1 MRRTALALTT
11 AAALVVALG
20 APVLA
25 GLQVELEALPP
36 QNQSEIDRLVQSFR
50 DAKVDGN
57 VVTAVDPNKP
67 VLNPVGDFSGLSLD
81 VTTDIQITS
90 SVDIVLNFGY
100 FETRDYNFDGSL
112 DLNGP
117 AVRLRDDG
125 IDERQVSDG
134 DLAIPLTDFDLS
146 GAEVEE
152 LRRAIE
158 AANGLIVGMP
168 PGRFDGLWR
177 VSGAT
182 VDGMMPGMDC
192 RGRISE
198 YGSIDQFRVGFQW
211 DGPAKNDVFKLGT
224 LATLVRCDPTQP
236 PDPVS
241 MYWQLSQLY
250 NNGSIFEP
258 MGTQAFGA
266 VFPEGWLIFQ
276 PLSELLDSAGHN
288 DFAFTTPVDG
298 AYQAENLGF
307 TMVQELGTFRPNI
320 DIPILIDDPVLNFE
334 NTPIFSGHGMI
345 NFTDGDCVP
354 DMFSGHFEAFVG
366 QPDGMIAPF
375 LLNQMN
381 TGQKSYGTFELDANG
396 NIIVQTEGVGEEYIE
411 SYSLTNGS
419 GKYSYNDG
427 GECQWTITMDEAFT
441 LDLQGLIDSHF
452 VAGVEP
458 TIQADAGDD
467 SDTTTLD
474 GGEIM
479 VDPDSTATGD
489 DGGTNP
495 LPVALVIGGG
505 LLGAAGF
512 ALSRKKKKPKPCE
525 RERLEWERR
534 ESEARAREE
543 LLASAMEQ
551 QSQAEGRVA
560 TRATYLETLRKARR
574 GASME
579 SGGKWYHRLDGK
591 LILTEGLDQLI
602 ESAERDLRTAETELT
617 RAREYTEQRA
627 REYQDARKEA
637 DDAKKAYDDCMK
649 RIAEAKAAAAE
660 AAAQEVITQTEAAAA
675 SVAAAAA
682 QAAYE
687 ADPPC
692 TPLNGKRVV
701 RDESTPTEKIDVTVD
716 FNVFV
721 EVMEGSE
728 RNVATGQRLI
738 VDLDFAA
745 QALDTAG
752 DLIGAASGGAHL
764 AQGMTGLRTGKYV
777 AGTGRMIQGGVETA
791 MAADALPD
799 IPTNPAEAV
808 TEFLETITKMTSRI
822 TGAVTEW
829 MENYQLF
836 NVRSTNFLQTVTATL
851 YKVEICTRE
860 GWVCEKK
867 VWELEVSNL
876 WKRKSSNTDF
886 FDGAHKRDMNRRV
899 RDLSRLALQK
909 IQRDAAAL
917 KNFENS
923 HGATSC

>member
-1 MRRTALALTT
+1 
-11 AAALVVALG
+11 
-20 APVLA
+20 
-25 GLQVELEALPP
+25 
-36 QNQSEIDRLVQSFR
+36 
-50 DAKVDGN
+50 
-57 VVTAVDPNKP
+57 
-67 VLNPVGDFSGLSLD
+67 
-81 VTTDIQITS
+81 
-90 SVDIVLNFGY
+90 
-100 FETRDYNFDGSL
+100 
-112 DLNGP
+112 
-117 AVRLRDDG
+117 
-125 IDERQVSDG
+125 
-134 DLAIPLTDFDLS
+134 
-146 GAEVEE
+146 
-152 LRRAIE
+152 
-158 AANGLIVGMP
+158 
-168 PGRFDGLWR
+168 
-177 VSGAT
+177 
-182 VDGMMPGMDC
+182 
-192 RGRISE
+192 
-198 YGSIDQFRVGFQW
+198 
-211 DGPAKNDVFKLGT
+211 
-224 LATLVRCDPTQP
+224 
-236 PDPVS
+236 
-241 MYWQLSQLY
+241 
-250 NNGSIFEP
+250 
-258 MGTQAFGA
+258 
-266 VFPEGWLIFQ
+266 
-276 PLSELLDSAGHN
+276 
-288 DFAFTTPVDG
+288 
-298 AYQAENLGF
+298 
-307 TMVQELGTFRPNI
+307 MVQELGTFRSNAEL
-320 DIPILIDDPVLNFE
+320 PILIDDPLLNFE
-334 NTPIFSGHGMI
+334 NSPIFSGHGMV
-345 NFTDGDCVP
+345 NFADGGDCVP
-354 DMFSGHFEAFVG
+354 DMFSGHYEAFVG
-366 QPDGMIAPF
+366 EPDGMIAPF
-375 LLNQMN
+375 LLSQMN

-396 NIIVQTEGVGEEYIE
+396 NIIIQTDGTGEGYVE
-411 SYSLTNGS
+411 SYAVTNGS
-419 GKYSYNDG
+419 GEYTYNDG
-427 GECQWTITMDEAFT
+427 SECRWRLEYDPNLIA
-441 LDLQGLIDSHF
+441 DLQGLIDPHF
-452 VAGVEP
+452 TATVEP
-458 TIQADAGDD
+458 TLLADAGDD

-474 GGEIM
+474 EDDESGSTTA
-479 VDPDSTATGD
+479 DSGPSTTTTGD

-495 LPVALVIGGG
+495 LPVALIVGGG

-512 ALSRKKKKPKPCE
+512 ALSRKKKEPKPCE

-551 QSQAEGRVA
+551 QSQAEASLA
-560 TRATYLETLRKARR
+560 TRATYLETLRKGRR

-579 SGGKWYHRLDGK
+579 SGGKSFHRLDGK

-602 ESAERDLRTAETELT
+602 ESAERDLRTAETDLNQ
-617 RAREYTEQRA
+617 AHEYAEQRA

-660 AAAQEVITQTEAAAA
+660 AAAQEVITQTESAAA
-675 SVAAAAA
+675 SVTAAAA

-728 RNVATGQRLI
+728 RNVATGQQLV

-752 DLIGAASGGAHL
+752 DLVGAASGGSHL
-764 AQGMTGLRTGKYV
+764 AQGMTGLKTGKYV

-799 IPTNPAEAV
+799 IPTNPPEAV
-808 TEFLETITKMTSRI
+808 IELLETITKMTSRI

-867 VWELEVSNL
+867 VWELEVSKL
-876 WKRKSSNTDF
+876 WKRKGSNTDF

-899 RDLSRLALQK
+899 STLSRLALQK